1 VGVIKKITEE
11 QKQEIIKLYTQE
23 HRGQLYISKK
33 VLGVN
38 NPGKIK
44 KVLKESNIPIRNF
57 SEAATLSNKNREKHK
72 NKKFFSKSNENPD
85 MAWLMGFIAADGTIR
100 KDSNEI
106 KIGLARKDKEI
117 LEKIKITL
125 ELETTVKDYISTN
138 GYDCSCL
145 QWTCEKHKKDLARY
159 SIVPA
164 KTFILKPPYQLDKK
178 YWIDYIRGY
187 FDGDGS
193 INLIQN
199 SNGRGNGNLRWQVC
213 SATKEIIEWIVD
225 FLYDEYEIPKVKI
238 QIWQR
243 EHPLYGCQYSS
254 SATRKIYN
262 ILYTPNSL
270 FLKRKKDHFEEI
282 LRQVKPL
289 NE

>member
-1 VGVIKKITEE
+1 MGVPKKITAE
-11 QKQEIIKLYTQE
+11 QKAEIIRLYTQE
-23 HRGQLYISKK
+23 KRGQLYIART
-33 VLGVN
+33 VLNASTPDRV
-38 NPGKIK
+38 KR
-44 KVLKESNIPIRNF
+44 VLHEANISIRNF
-57 SEAATLSNKNREKHK
+57 SQATTLSNKNRQKHK
-72 NKKFFSKSNENPD
+72 KADFFSIENRD

-117 LEKIKITL
+117 LEKIRNVL
-125 ELETTVKDYISTN
+125 ELETPVKDYTSNN
-138 GYDCSCL
+138 GHECSSL
-145 QWTCEKHKKDLARY
+145 RWTCEQHKKDLVKY
-159 SIVPA
+159 NIVPA
-164 KTFILKPPYQLDKK
+164 KTFVLSPPYNLNRE

-199 SNGRGNGNLRWQVC
+199 TNGRGNGNLRWQIC

-225 FLYDEYEIPKVKI
+225 YFYEEYEIPKVNI
-238 QIWQR
+238 QTWRRQN
-243 EHPLYGCQYSS
+243 PLYACQYSS
-254 SATRKIYN
+254 RATRQIYN
-262 ILYTPNSL
+262 ILYTDSDL

-282 LRQVKPL
+282 IKQVKPL

>member
-1 VGVIKKITEE
+1 MGVIKNITED
-11 QKQEIIKLYTQE
+11 QKQEIIRLYTQE

-33 VLGVN
+33 ILGVN
-38 NPGKIK
+38 NPEKIK
-44 KVLKESNIPIRNF
+44 KILKESNIPIRNF

-72 NKKFFSKSNENPD
+72 NKVFFSSQNESPD

-117 LEKIKITL
+117 LEKIKNIL
-125 ELETTVKDYISTN
+125 ELETDVKDYTSSN

-145 QWTCEKHKKDLARY
+145 QWTCEEHKKDLARY

-164 KTFILKPPYQLDKK
+164 KTFILKPPYQLNKK

-193 INLIQN
+193 VSLIQN
-199 SNGRGNGNLRWQVC
+199 SNGRGKGNLRWQVC
-213 SATKEIIEWIVD
+213 SATREIIEWIIN
-225 FLYDEYEIPKVKI
+225 FLYDEYGIQKVSI
-238 QIWQR
+238 QTWQR
-243 EHPLYGCQYSS
+243 KHPLYGCQYSS
-254 SATRKIYN
+254 SATRKIYK

-282 LRQVKPL
+282 LKQVKPL